1 MRYLLMLLAVL
12 TLTACMSMGKKVD
25 QDTVQSF
32 EKGKTTYAQVVA
44 RLGKPSQSTINSD
57 GTRTAMYTYMQ
68 SQVNA
73 ANFIPFVGMFVG
85 GAETENTSVV
95 LSFER
100 SSVLTSYTS
109 TEGGSSLGTGI
120 SSGAKQ

>member
-25 QDTVQSF
+25 QD
-32 EKGKTTYAQVVA
+32 
-44 RLGKPSQSTINSD
+44 
-57 GTRTAMYTYMQ
+57 
-68 SQVNA
+68 
-73 ANFIPFVGMFVG
+73 IPFVGMFVG

-95 LSFER
+95 LSFDR